1 MLYQDG
7 PRGSLKV
14 GYPDLGFP
22 IFCREVNLAGSP
34 DGACLTHWHEDLT
47 LIQSLSRGL
56 TVHVH
61 EDDVELNPGDILFIN
76 TNQLTSLF
84 SNDADN
90 SFRLLNFHPSIL
102 QQVVTDCSLPCRVL
116 QDESYQYKLYPSAS
130 PENVRLAGYLEAL
143 ERQSRLGKDCYRLE
157 MMSLVFQI
165 MLTVCGSYNGPGEAM
180 APRIRKDVEA
190 VRNMLSCVAVHFA
203 DKLSLSTVA
212 DAGNVSRS
220 KCCKLFAQYV
230 GRSPMDYINCYR
242 LDVAAWRLS
251 NTESSIQSIA
261 AGCGFPEQSYFTRL
275 FKARYGVTPGH
286 CRKQLGL
293 PCRASDESR

>member
-1 MLYQDG
+1 MLYQDE

-14 GYPDLGFP
+14 CYPDLGFP
-22 IFCREVNLAGSP
+22 ILCREISLSGSP
-34 DGACLTHWHEDLT
+34 DGKCLTHWHEDLT
-47 LIQSLSRGL
+47 LIQNLSRGL

-61 EDDVELNPGDILFIN
+61 EDDVEMQPGDILFIN
-76 TNQLTSLF
+76 TNQLTSL
-84 SNDADN
+84 SSDDVNN
-90 SFRLLNFHPSIL
+90 SFRLLYFHPCIL
-102 QQVVTDCSLPCRVL
+102 QQVVTDCSLPCQVL
-116 QDESYQYKLYPSAS
+116 QDESFQYRLYPVGSQ
-130 PENVRLAGYLEAL
+130 ENGKLAGYLEAL

-165 MLTVCGSYNGPGEAM
+165 MLTVCSSYTGPRETM
-180 APRIRKDVEA
+180 SPRTRKDVEA
-190 VRNMLSCVAVHFA
+190 IRNMLRCVAVHYT
-203 DKLSLSTVA
+203 DKLSLSSVA
-212 DAGNVSRS
+212 KAGNVSRS

-251 NTESSIQSIA
+251 NTEASIQSIA

-275 FKARYGVTPGH
+275 FKARYGATPGH

-293 PCRASDESR
+293 PGPVEEE